1 MLTLK
6 LLFLEGDV
14 VVCEC
19 IFQEVVGE
27 GLDFD
32 IGDVFG
38 VPEEAVRDIL
48 VVDVQIDLPYS
59 VLTSTRI
66 MVSLNWRFSS
76 SLSLKLSPRVIT

>member
-14 VVCEC
+14 VVGEC

-48 VVDVQIDLPYS
+48 VVDVQIDLP
-59 VLTSTRI
+59 
-66 MVSLNWRFSS
+66 
-76 SLSLKLSPRVIT
+76 